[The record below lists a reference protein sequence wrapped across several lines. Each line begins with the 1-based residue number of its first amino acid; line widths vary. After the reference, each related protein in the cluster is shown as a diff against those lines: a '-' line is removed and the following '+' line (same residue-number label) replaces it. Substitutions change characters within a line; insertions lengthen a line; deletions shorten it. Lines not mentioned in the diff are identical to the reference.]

1 MSDKRHGGEGER
13 EVLVGRESD
22 AMVASALVSSD
33 WFTRGLT
40 KSEPGIADRT
50 SDPA

>member
-1 MSDKRHGGEGER
+1 M
-13 EVLVGRESD
+13 GRESD
-22 AMVASALVSSD
+22 AMVASTLVFSD

-40 KSEPGIADRT
+40 RSEPGIADRA